1 MDIFFKKRSGQL
13 SVGMLFIAALV
24 VTLMTG
30 FLFLSITFLQFST
43 RSFNKAQAFAIA
55 EAGIEYYRWH
65 LAHAPDDFYDST
77 GGPGPYVHT
86 FYDKDGSSI
95 GTFTLI
101 ITPPL
106 VGSTVVTIRS
116 VGVAFAD
123 PSIQKIIEVKLAIP
137 SFARYAIAAN
147 DTMRFG
153 VGTEVFG
160 EIISNSG
167 IRFDGIAHNLVSS
180 ALTAYDDP
188 DHSGA
193 NEFAVHTHVSPVDP
207 VVPAVVPDRPDV
219 FVAGRMFPVP
229 AIDFAGMTQDLSS
242 IRSSASS
249 SGIYATSSGAY
260 GFDLVLNA
268 SGTYSLYRV
277 TSLRNTGGSC
287 KNSQNQTG
295 WGSWSIQNETLIKTG
310 SFPANGLFFFEDH
323 VWVRGSINGARLTIA
338 SGKFPDNQ
346 TTRTNIIVNQ
356 DLRYTN
362 YDGRDVIS
370 LISQNNINIGLYSND
385 VLRIDA
391 ALIAQNG
398 RIGRYYYGSAC
409 SPYHVRSSIT
419 SYGMIGTNQRYGFAY
434 TDSTGYTSRNLVYD
448 ANLLYGP
455 PPSFPL
461 AASQYSLISWEEI
474 Q

>member
-1 MDIFFKKRSGQL
+1 
-13 SVGMLFIAALV
+13 
-24 VTLMTG
+24 
-30 FLFLSITFLQFST
+30 
-43 RSFNKAQAFAIA
+43 
-55 EAGIEYYRWH
+55 
-65 LAHAPDDFYDST
+65 
-77 GGPGPYVHT
+77 
-86 FYDKDGSSI
+86 
-95 GTFTLI
+95 
-101 ITPPL
+101 
-106 VGSTVVTIRS
+106 
-116 VGVAFAD
+116 
-123 PSIQKIIEVKLAIP
+123 
-137 SFARYAIAAN
+137 
-147 DTMRFG
+147 
-153 VGTEVFG
+153 
-160 EIISNSG
+160 
-167 IRFDGIAHNLVSS
+167 
-180 ALTAYDDP
+180 
-188 DHSGA
+188 
-193 NEFAVHTHVSPVDP
+193 
-207 VVPAVVPDRPDV
+207 
-219 FVAGRMFPVP
+219 
-229 AIDFAGMTQDLSS
+229 
-242 IRSSASS
+242 
-249 SGIYATSSGAY
+249 
-260 GFDLVLNA
+260 
-268 SGTYSLYRV
+268 
-277 TSLRNTGGSC
+277 
-287 KNSQNQTG
+287 
-295 WGSWSIQNETLIKTG
+295 
-310 SFPANGLFFFEDH
+310 